1 VALIRATQQVTD
13 LVMKVVI
20 VVGKRHIRRGGFK
33 RVRRAATR
41 LQGFHFNGPTP
52 KQDSMI
58 DGGRRNDHRDV
69 SRYLDE
75 TCPKMVPALVISVHI

>member
-1 VALIRATQQVTD
+1 
-13 LVMKVVI
+13 
-20 VVGKRHIRRGGFK
+20 
-33 RVRRAATR
+33 
-41 LQGFHFNGPTP
+41 
-52 KQDSMI
+52 MI